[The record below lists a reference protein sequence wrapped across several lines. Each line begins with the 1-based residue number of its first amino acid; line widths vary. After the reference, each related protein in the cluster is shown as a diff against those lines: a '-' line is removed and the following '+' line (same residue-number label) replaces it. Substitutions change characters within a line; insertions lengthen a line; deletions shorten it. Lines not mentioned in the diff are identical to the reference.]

1 MPADKKD
8 RLFDV
13 RTVERN
19 IEKGLI
25 TREEYN
31 EYLESLE
38 DASDKSA
45 VIEAEF
51 EEGVLDDDEEDE
63 DAEEAEDEDEE

>member
-1 MPADKKD
+1 MAEDKE

-25 TREEYN
+25 TREEYQAHLDGLGDQADN
-31 EYLESLE
+31 A
-38 DASDKSA
+38 DTM
-45 VIEAEF
+45 EAEF
-51 EEGVLDDDEEDE
+51 EEGVLEDEEDA
-63 DAEEAEDEDEE
+63 DAEGEEDGDE